1 MNKFEKLGLSEE
13 LLKSINELGFEKPTP
28 IQENIIPVILE
39 GYDVIGQAQTGTGKT
54 LAFSSI
60 LLTNLKE
67 RKKKPQAYILSPTRE
82 LTMQIHEELK
92 KLGKYSSLRFA
103 CVYGGSGIE
112 KQIKSIKKGVDIVVG
127 TPGRMMDLMRRKV
140 LQLDEVSYVVLD
152 EADEMLNMGFVE
164 DIETII
170 SKTNPDHTTM
180 LFSATMPE
188 GIKKIAKKYMK
199 PDYKHIQVKQKTIT
213 ANTVKQY
220 YFEVKQKDRFETL
233 CRIIDSE
240 TVQSGIIFCRTK
252 RSVDEVTEQM
262 QKANYNVE
270 AMHGDL
276 NQDHRMRTLK
286 KFNEGTIHYL
296 IATDVAARGID
307 VENISHVINYELPQ
321 EVDLYVHRIGRT
333 GRAGRKGRSFTLVVG
348 REIYRI
354 RDIERICNTQIKPRM
369 VPSVA
374 DITQAK
380 ASQIFDQVMEVI
392 SNNDLS
398 SLQKKVEDKI
408 EEENITAME
417 LCAGFLKLH
426 LGDDMEEIPAE
437 NYIEEMRKKRAER
450 KGGRSGRRD
459 DRRGDDDR
467 REGKGRR
474 RRQTDEDVLDMM
486 REHRPGKRKSDK
498 AFDKKSDKKS
508 DKKFEKKGSDRKR
521 SDKSEKKSK
530 GLFGKERTFKKNDI
544 DKKTGKAKKWK

>member
-170 SKTNPDHTTM
+170 SKTNPEHTTM

-188 GIKKIAKKYMK
+188 GIKKIAKNYMK
-199 PDYKHIQVKQKTIT
+199 PDYKHIQVKQKTVT

-240 TVQSGIIFCRTK
+240 TV
-252 RSVDEVTEQM
+252 
-262 QKANYNVE
+262 
-270 AMHGDL
+270 HL

-286 KFNEGTIHYL
+286 KFKEGTIHYL

-333 GRAGRKGRSFTLVVG
+333 GRA
-348 REIYRI
+348 
-354 RDIERICNTQIKPRM
+354 N
-369 VPSVA
+369 
-374 DITQAK
+374 
-380 ASQIFDQVMEVI
+380 
-392 SNNDLS
+392 
-398 SLQKKVEDKI
+398 
-408 EEENITAME
+408 
-417 LCAGFLKLH
+417 
-426 LGDDMEEIPAE
+426 
-437 NYIEEMRKKRAER
+437 
-450 KGGRSGRRD
+450 
-459 DRRGDDDR
+459 
-467 REGKGRR
+467 REGKAYTIVVGKEERYLKEIER
-474 RRQTDEDVLDMM
+474 KTKSHIEKLEVPTLTQIHQHKVTELMYKLEDMILHG
-486 REHRPGKRKSDK
+486 EHKPMKDLVNQIENHMLKDVTAALIELSLNQEIGFPYTKEKLESSSKRKKGASEGYTRLFLTVGSMDKVKKKDIIHFLVSKANIRESDIQGIDIKRKFTFVNINDK
-498 AFDKKSDKKS
+498 AVKKVMRHCQK
-508 DKKFEKKGSDRKR
+508 EKLNGRKVEIEQANSR
-521 SDKSEKKSK
+521 
-530 GLFGKERTFKKNDI
+530 
-544 DKKTGKAKKWK
+544 

>member
-1 MNKFEKLGLSEE
+1 M
-13 LLKSINELGFEKPTP
+13 
-28 IQENIIPVILE
+28 E
-39 GYDVIGQAQTGTGKT
+39 GGVPADD
-54 LAFSSI
+54 
-60 LLTNLKE
+60 LKE

-170 SKTNPDHTTM
+170 SKTNPEHTTM

-188 GIKKIAKKYMK
+188 GIKKIAKNYMK
-199 PDYKHIQVKQKTIT
+199 PDYKHIQVKQKTVT

-286 KFNEGTIHYL
+286 KFKEGTIHYL

-307 VENISHVINYELPQ
+307 VDDLSHVIIYDLP
-321 EVDLYVHRIGRT
+321 EVPETYVHRIGRT
-333 GRAGRKGRSFTLVVG
+333 GRKGLGGVAISFCDEPEKHLL
-348 REIYRI
+348 
-354 RDIERICNTQIKPRM
+354 RDIEKLI
-369 VPSVA
+369 
-374 DITQAK
+374 
-380 ASQIFDQVMEVI
+380 E
-392 SNNDLS
+392 
-398 SLQKKVEDKI
+398 KKVPVK
-408 EEENITAME
+408 EN
-417 LCAGFLKLH
+417 LKYPLVF
-426 LGDDMEEIPAE
+426 EEISK
-437 NYIEEMRKKRAER
+437 EEQDSQKSRKSYSRGNQ
-450 KGGRSGRRD
+450 GGRGQNYSGAK
-459 DRRGDDDR
+459 
-467 REGKGRR
+467 GKSQNQSG
-474 RRQTDEDVLDMM
+474 
-486 REHRPGKRKSDK
+486 GKPSYNRKS
-498 AFDKKSDKKS
+498 
-508 DKKFEKKGSDRKR
+508 
-521 SDKSEKKSK
+521 
-530 GLFGKERTFKKNDI
+530 I
-544 DKKTGKAKKWK
+544 

>member
-170 SKTNPDHTTM
+170 SKTNPEHTTM
-180 LFSATMPE
+180 LFSATMTE
-188 GIKKIAKKYMK
+188 GIKKIAKNYMK
-199 PDYKHIQVKQKTIT
+199 PDYKHIQVKQKTVT

-286 KFNEGTIHYL
+286 KFKEGTIHYL

-333 GRAGRKGRSFTLVVG
+333 GRA
-348 REIYRI
+348 
-354 RDIERICNTQIKPRM
+354 N
-369 VPSVA
+369 
-374 DITQAK
+374 
-380 ASQIFDQVMEVI
+380 
-392 SNNDLS
+392 
-398 SLQKKVEDKI
+398 
-408 EEENITAME
+408 
-417 LCAGFLKLH
+417 
-426 LGDDMEEIPAE
+426 
-437 NYIEEMRKKRAER
+437 
-450 KGGRSGRRD
+450 
-459 DRRGDDDR
+459 
-467 REGKGRR
+467 REGKAYTIVVGKEERYLKEIER
-474 RRQTDEDVLDMM
+474 KTKSHIEKLEVPTLTQIHQHKVTELMYKLEDMILHG
-486 REHRPGKRKSDK
+486 EHKPMKDLVNQIENHMLKDVTAALIELSLNQQIGFPYTKEKLESSSKRK
-498 AFDKKSDKKS
+498 
-508 DKKFEKKGSDRKR
+508 KGA
-521 SDKSEKKSK
+521 SE
-530 GLFGKERTFKKNDI
+530 GYTRLFLTVGSMD
-544 DKKTGKAKKWK
+544 KAKKKDIIHFLVSKANIRESDIQGIDIKRKFTFVNINDKAVKKVMRHCQKEKLNGRKVEIEQANSR

>member
-170 SKTNPDHTTM
+170 SKTNPEHTTM

-188 GIKKIAKKYMK
+188 GIKKIAKNYMK
-199 PDYKHIQVKQKTIT
+199 PDYKHIQVKQKTVT

-286 KFNEGTIHYL
+286 KFKEGTIHYL

-307 VENISHVINYELPQ
+307 VENISHVINYELPAS
-321 EVDLYVHRIGRT
+321 RT
-333 GRAGRKGRSFTLVVG
+333 
-348 REIYRI
+348 
-354 RDIERICNTQIKPRM
+354 
-369 VPSVA
+369 
-374 DITQAK
+374 
-380 ASQIFDQVMEVI
+380 
-392 SNNDLS
+392 
-398 SLQKKVEDKI
+398 
-408 EEENITAME
+408 
-417 LCAGFLKLH
+417 LC
-426 LGDDMEEIPAE
+426 I
-437 NYIEEMRKKRAER
+437 
-450 KGGRSGRRD
+450 
-459 DRRGDDDR
+459 
-467 REGKGRR
+467 
-474 RRQTDEDVLDMM
+474 Q
-486 REHRPGKRKSDK
+486 
-498 AFDKKSDKKS
+498 
-508 DKKFEKKGSDRKR
+508 
-521 SDKSEKKSK
+521 
-530 GLFGKERTFKKNDI
+530 
-544 DKKTGKAKKWK
+544 

>member
-1 MNKFEKLGLSEE
+1 
-13 LLKSINELGFEKPTP
+13 
-28 IQENIIPVILE
+28 
-39 GYDVIGQAQTGTGKT
+39 
-54 LAFSSI
+54 
-60 LLTNLKE
+60 
-67 RKKKPQAYILSPTRE
+67 
-82 LTMQIHEELK
+82 MQIHEELK

-188 GIKKIAKKYMK
+188 GIKKIAKNYMK

-286 KFNEGTIHYL
+286 KFKEGTIHYL

-333 GRAGRKGRSFTLVVG
+333 GRA
-348 REIYRI
+348 
-354 RDIERICNTQIKPRM
+354 N
-369 VPSVA
+369 
-374 DITQAK
+374 
-380 ASQIFDQVMEVI
+380 
-392 SNNDLS
+392 
-398 SLQKKVEDKI
+398 
-408 EEENITAME
+408 
-417 LCAGFLKLH
+417 
-426 LGDDMEEIPAE
+426 
-437 NYIEEMRKKRAER
+437 
-450 KGGRSGRRD
+450 
-459 DRRGDDDR
+459 
-467 REGKGRR
+467 REGKAYTIVVGKEERYLKEIER
-474 RRQTDEDVLDMM
+474 KTKSHIEKLEVPTLTQIHQHKVTELMYKLEDMILNG
-486 REHRPGKRKSDK
+486 EHKPMKDLVNQIENHMLKDVTAALIELSLNQQIGYPYTKEKLESSSKRK
-498 AFDKKSDKKS
+498 
-508 DKKFEKKGSDRKR
+508 KGA
-521 SDKSEKKSK
+521 SE
-530 GLFGKERTFKKNDI
+530 GYTRLFLTVGSMD
-544 DKKTGKAKKWK
+544 KAKKKDIIHFLVSKANIRESDIQGIDIKRKFTFVNINDKAIKKVMQHCQKEKLNGRKVEIEQANSR

>member
-13 LLKSINELGFEKPTP
+13 LLKAINEIGFEKPTP
-28 IQENIIPVILE
+28 IQENIIPVILS

-60 LLTNLKE
+60 LLTNIKKS
-67 RKKKPQAYILSPTRE
+67 KKKPQAYILSPTRE

-92 KLGKYSSLRFA
+92 KIGKYSSLRFA

-112 KQIKSIKKGVDIVVG
+112 KQIKTIKKGVDIVVG
-127 TPGRMMDLMRRKV
+127 TPGRMMDLMRRNV

-152 EADEMLNMGFVE
+152 EADEMLNMGFIE

-170 SKTNPDHTTM
+170 SKTNPEHTTM
-180 LFSATMPE
+180 LFSATMPD

-220 YFEVKQKDRFETL
+220 YFEVKQKDRFEAL
-233 CRIIDSE
+233 CRLIDSE

-286 KFNEGTIHYL
+286 KFKEGTIHYL

-333 GRAGRKGRSFTLVVG
+333 GRANREGKAYTIVVG
-348 REIYRI
+348 REERYLKE
-354 RDIERICNTQIKPRM
+354 IERKTKSHIEKLEVPTLTQIH
-369 VPSVA
+369 
-374 DITQAK
+374 QH
-380 ASQIFDQVMEVI
+380 
-392 SNNDLS
+392 
-398 SLQKKVEDKI
+398 KVTELMYKI
-408 EEENITAME
+408 EDMILNGEHKPMKDLVNQIDHHMLKDVTAALIE
-417 LCAGFLKLH
+417 LSLNQEIGYPYSKEKL
-426 LGDDMEEIPAE
+426 EASSK
-437 NYIEEMRKKRAER
+437 RKKGAN
-450 KGGRSGRRD
+450 
-459 DRRGDDDR
+459 
-467 REGKGRR
+467 EGYTRLFL
-474 RRQTDEDVLDMM
+474 TV
-486 REHRPGKRKSDK
+486 
-498 AFDKKSDKKS
+498 
-508 DKKFEKKGSDRKR
+508 GSMD
-521 SDKSEKKSK
+521 
-530 GLFGKERTFKKNDI
+530 
-544 DKKTGKAKKWK
+544 KAKKKDIINFLVSKAHIKENDIQRKFTFVNINDKAVKKVLKNCQKEKLNGRKVEIEQANSR

>member
-240 TVQSGIIFCRTK
+240 TVQSGIIFSHITFCLPYVIL
-252 RSVDEVTEQM
+252 SVMPRLKQMNPNLYEAALDLGASPMQALRKVIIPEILPGMISGFMLAVTM
-262 QKANYNVE
+262 SIDDFAVTIFTI
-270 AMHGDL
+270 G
-276 NQDHRMRTLK
+276 
-286 KFNEGTIHYL
+286 NEGL
-296 IATDVAARGID
+296 
-307 VENISHVINYELPQ
+307 E
-321 EVDLYVHRIGRT
+321 
-333 GRAGRKGRSFTLVVG
+333 TLSTF
-348 REIYRI
+348 IY
-354 RDIERICNTQIKPRM
+354 
-369 VPSVA
+369 A
-374 DITQAK
+374 DA
-380 ASQIFDQVMEVI
+380 
-392 SNNDLS
+392 
-398 SLQKKVEDKI
+398 
-408 EEENITAME
+408 
-417 LCAGFLKLH
+417 
-426 LGDDMEEIPAE
+426 
-437 NYIEEMRKKRAER
+437 R
-450 KGGRSGRRD
+450 KGGLTPELRPLS
-459 DRRGDDDR
+459 
-467 REGKGRR
+467 
-474 RRQTDEDVLDMM
+474 TIIFVLVLVMLIIIN
-486 REHRPGKRKSDK
+486 
-498 AFDKKSDKKS
+498 
-508 DKKFEKKGSDRKR
+508 KR
-521 SDKSEKKSK
+521 SEKN
-530 GLFGKERTFKKNDI
+530 KK
-544 DKKTGKAKKWK
+544 K

>member
-1 MNKFEKLGLSEE
+1 M
-13 LLKSINELGFEKPTP
+13 
-28 IQENIIPVILE
+28 
-39 GYDVIGQAQTGTGKT
+39 
-54 LAFSSI
+54 AFSSI

-170 SKTNPDHTTM
+170 SKTNPEHTTM

-188 GIKKIAKKYMK
+188 GIKKIAKNYMK
-199 PDYKHIQVKQKTIT
+199 PDYKHIQVKQKTVT
-213 ANTVKQY
+213 ANT
-220 YFEVKQKDRFETL
+220 
-233 CRIIDSE
+233 
-240 TVQSGIIFCRTK
+240 
-252 RSVDEVTEQM
+252 
-262 QKANYNVE
+262 VE

-286 KFNEGTIHYL
+286 KFKEGTIHYL

-333 GRAGRKGRSFTLVVG
+333 GRA
-348 REIYRI
+348 
-354 RDIERICNTQIKPRM
+354 N
-369 VPSVA
+369 
-374 DITQAK
+374 
-380 ASQIFDQVMEVI
+380 
-392 SNNDLS
+392 
-398 SLQKKVEDKI
+398 
-408 EEENITAME
+408 
-417 LCAGFLKLH
+417 
-426 LGDDMEEIPAE
+426 
-437 NYIEEMRKKRAER
+437 
-450 KGGRSGRRD
+450 
-459 DRRGDDDR
+459 
-467 REGKGRR
+467 REGKAYTIVVGKEERYLKEIER
-474 RRQTDEDVLDMM
+474 KTKSHIEKLEVPTLTQIHQHKVTELMYKLEDMILHG
-486 REHRPGKRKSDK
+486 EHKPMKDLVNQIENHMLKDVTAALIELSLNQEIGFPYTKEKLESSSKRKKGASEGYTRLFLTVGSMDKVKKKDIIHFLVSKANIRESD
-498 AFDKKSDKKS
+498 
-508 DKKFEKKGSDRKR
+508 
-521 SDKSEKKSK
+521 
-530 GLFGKERTFKKNDI
+530 I
-544 DKKTGKAKKWK
+544 Q

>member
-1 MNKFEKLGLSEE
+1 MKFTDLNLSEDIQ
-13 LLKSINELGFEKPTP
+13 SAVVAAGFEQPSP
-28 IQENIIPVILE
+28 IQELTIPLALE
-39 GYDVIGQAQTGTGKT
+39 GKDVIGQAQTGTGKT
-54 LAFSSI
+54 AAFGLPTLDKI
-60 LLTNLKE
+60 RTEENTI
-67 RKKKPQAYILSPTRE
+67 QALVIAPTRE
-82 LTMQIHEELK
+82 LAVQSQEELF
-92 KLGKYSSLRFA
+92 RFGRDKGVKVRS
-103 CVYGGSGIE
+103 VYGGSSIE
-112 KQIKSIKKGVDIVVG
+112 KQIKALRSGAHIVVG
-127 TPGRMMDLMRRKV
+127 TPGRLLDLIKRKA
-140 LQLDEVSYVVLD
+140 LKLNNIETLILD
-152 EADEMLNMGFVE
+152 EADEMLNMGFLE
-164 DIETII
+164 DIEAII
-170 SKTNPDHTTM
+170 SRVPEERQTL
-180 LFSATMPE
+180 LFSATMPDA
-188 GIKKIAKKYMK
+188 IKRIGVQFMKDPEHVKIKAKELTNVNVDQYF
-199 PDYKHIQVKQKTIT
+199 IRVKEQEKFDTMTRLMDVDQPELSI
-213 ANTVKQY
+213 V
-220 YFEVKQKDRFETL
+220 F
-233 CRIIDSE
+233 
-240 TVQSGIIFCRTK
+240 GRTK
-252 RSVDEVTEQM
+252 RRVDELTRGLKLRGSRAEGI
-262 QKANYNVE
+262 
-270 AMHGDL
+270 HGDL
-276 NQDHRMRTLK
+276 DQNKRLRIIRDFKNGQIDILV
-286 KFNEGTIHYL
+286 
-296 IATDVAARGID
+296 ATDVAARGLD
-307 VENISHVINYELPQ
+307 ISGVTHVYNYDIPQ
-321 EVDLYVHRIGRT
+321 DPESYVHRIGRT

-474 RRQTDEDVLDMM
+474 SRQTDEDVLDMM